1 MSVDPIET
9 LYGLGYQLKPEISQP
24 EISQSVDIPIQ
35 SVVSISVPE
44 DNLVQTNTAQ
54 VQEIIAAMAEK
65 LVAGLPEK
73 VALLRQVLSAL
84 VEGKL
89 DADLRN
95 EGYMEAHRLTGAMG
109 TLGFPLG
116 STIARQIEGMLKSGF
131 SLLPTDAELL
141 RKLIN
146 DLEASTN
153 STLTTSESSSLIE
166 KPAAEILNP
175 DSEGFSQG
183 RNNRSKVMIVD
194 DDPMLLEV
202 LRHLLESPEIEVI
215 TLQNPH
221 DFWQVL
227 ELTAP
232 DLLIL
237 DLVMPDYSG
246 LDLCKAVRTSSLWHD
261 LPIVFLSAHGDRETI
276 RQLFVAGADDYL
288 NKPIVE
294 IDLYTRIFSRLEHSR
309 LSKQK

>member
-1 MSVDPIET
+1 M
-9 LYGLGYQLKPEISQP
+9 
-24 EISQSVDIPIQ
+24 
-35 SVVSISVPE
+35 
-44 DNLVQTNTAQ
+44 
-54 VQEIIAAMAEK
+54 
-65 LVAGLPEK
+65 
-73 VALLRQVLSAL
+73 
-84 VEGKL
+84 
-89 DADLRN
+89 
-95 EGYMEAHRLTGAMG
+95 
-109 TLGFPLG
+109 
-116 STIARQIEGMLKSGF
+116 
-131 SLLPTDAELL
+131 

-294 IDLYTRIFSRLEHSR
+294 IDLYTRIFSRLERSR